1 MYQIAL
7 CDDETI
13 ELDKAEK
20 LLEAYN
26 QEHRRF
32 AFSIKRFEHVEDF
45 LDAVKEEHYEPNLL
59 LIDIYMPEKLGIE
72 VAKELRAMGKRFAII
87 FLTVSRE
94 HALDAFSVD
103 AAQYLLK
110 PISEETLFPVLNKLL
125 ENLEEEQKKC
135 ILLEGNGRIYRI
147 TLRDIVYCEAQR
159 KSQCIYMSNG
169 TILTLRMTMT
179 KIYEKLS
186 EFEEFVKVGVA
197 YVVNLEHIESLNT
210 QELLMDNGERIFL
223 PRGAHKILREQYFD
237 YYCQE
242 KG

>member
-7 CDDETI
+7 CDDQTA

-20 LLEAYN
+20 ILEAYN
-26 QEHRRF
+26 RAHKECV
-32 AFSIKRFEHVEDF
+32 FSIQRFEHAEDF
-45 LDAVKEEHYEPNLL
+45 LEAVREDHYEPDLL
-59 LIDIYMPEKLGIE
+59 LLDIYMPGRLGIE
-72 VAKELRAMGKRFAII
+72 AAKELREMGKQCAII

-110 PISEETLFPVLNKLL
+110 PISEESLFPVLNKLM
-125 ENLEEEQKKC
+125 ENLEEEQKKYV
-135 ILLEGNGRIYRI
+135 LFEGNGRVYRI

-169 TILTLRMTMT
+169 VSLTLRTTMT
-179 KIYEKLS
+179 KVYEKLS

-197 YVVNLEHIESLNT
+197 YVVNLEHIDSLNT
-210 QELLMDNGERIFL
+210 QELLMDNGERIYL

-237 YYCQE
+237 YYCRE
-242 KG
+242 KS